1 MPNAASRTTRPFA
14 PAPRATLDIHLTV
27 AAHSTRV
34 IFATRIH
41 AERTPIVNRVR
52 IVKETTGPYASAAP
66 DISVIP
72 SLAAERDSV
81 SITRTVP
88 RTKPAM
94 ATNASI
100 RARAP
105 PPDRFAVL
113 VLDAT
118 HVITELCALARLARM
133 AILWLNVDRLLEAKF
148 S

>member
-1 MPNAASRTTRPFA
+1 MRQ
-14 PAPRATLDIHLTV
+14 IH
-27 AAHSTRV
+27 S
-34 IFATRIH
+34 
-41 AERTPIVNRVR
+41 N
-52 IVKETTGPYASAAP
+52 
-66 DISVIP
+66 SVYDRHCF
-72 SLAAERDSV
+72 SD
-81 SITRTVP
+81 RTVP

-118 HVITELCALARLARM
+118 HVITELCALVRLARM